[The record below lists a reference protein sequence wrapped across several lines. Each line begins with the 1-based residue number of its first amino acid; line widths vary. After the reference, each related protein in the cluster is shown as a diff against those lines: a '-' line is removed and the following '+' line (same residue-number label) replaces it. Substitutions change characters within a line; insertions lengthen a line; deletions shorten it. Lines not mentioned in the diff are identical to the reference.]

1 MTDREQQA
9 SDMLQDIAKDIQEKL
24 PDGMG
29 FMLMAYEFGDAE
41 GRKTLYVSNSNRADV
56 MKAMVEFL
64 EKNLDNPEMW
74 GKDVD

>member
-1 MTDREQQA
+1 MTEKEQETRNL
-9 SDMLQDIAKDIQEKL
+9 LQNIAEDIQEKL
-24 PDGMG
+24 PNGMG

-64 EKNLDNPEMW
+64 EKNLDDPTIW

>member
-1 MTDREQQA
+1 MTKREQET
-9 SDMLQDIAKDIQEKL
+9 SDMLQDIAKDIQERL
-24 PDGMG
+24 PDEMG
-29 FMLMAYEFGDAE
+29 FMLMAYEFGDAP

-64 EKNLDNPEMW
+64 EKNLDDPTIW